1 MLPDRT
7 ADGQAH
13 EMASSTSDERMLVSG
28 AKALDERVWKEIFD
42 TYYVRIWT
50 FLRYRVGNISAAE
63 DLASQVFVEAV
74 AGIDRYTYRGIPL
87 GAWLFRIARNVSSD
101 YLRKQMR
108 HERAAAE
115 AAAESDRS
123 QPSEPDVDVEQL
135 MQALTQLTDD
145 QRQVVVLRFFSDLS
159 TADTA
164 TVMRKTPGS
173 IKALQH
179 RALASMR
186 RALTADGLSAQGR

>member
-1 MLPDRT
+1 
-7 ADGQAH
+7 
-13 EMASSTSDERMLVSG
+13 MASSTSDERMLVSG

-50 FLRYRVGNISAAE
+50 FLQYRVGNISAAE

-115 AAAESDRS
+115 AAAEPDTS
-123 QPSEPDVDVEQL
+123 QPSEPDVDGEQL